1 MAERFAYY
9 GITSN
14 LITYLTGPLRES
26 TAAGATNENA
36 WSGAASSLALVGA
49 FLADSWLGRYR
60 TVLYSSVLAFFVRSS
75 LVSFFSVFTIIKLNS
90 SLWLYVFC
98 SFFCPILVCNSP
110 QILSV
115 TVSRILFP
123 KSSHYFLQFAN
134 SHAMTAIFASWPFWR
149 YIYLLIF
156 REPLSGSS
164 LWFSDFF
171 FQVRNWRK

>member
-60 TVLYSSVLAFFVRSS
+60 TVLYSSVLAFFVRFSRHFFLCIYNNKAKFFPLIICFLLLFLPYFS
-75 LVSFFSVFTIIKLNS
+75 MQFTANFVCNNFKDSVSFLEIVPLFSPVRQFSCDYRNFRQLTFLKIYI
-90 SLWLYVFC
+90 
-98 SFFCPILVCNSP
+98 SFNF
-110 QILSV
+110 QR
-115 TVSRILFP
+115 T
-123 KSSHYFLQFAN
+123 
-134 SHAMTAIFASWPFWR
+134 
-149 YIYLLIF
+149 
-156 REPLSGSS
+156 S

-171 FQVRNWRK
+171 FQVRN